1 MIARHLAS
9 LLLRRAA
16 LALPLIVAVMTLTF
30 FLIHLA
36 PGDPAYILAGD
47 SPSPEFLARIRAEYG
62 LDRPLGAQYVS
73 FLMKAA
79 TGDFGTSI
87 YFHRPVFAVILERF
101 PATVLLT
108 GTAMIIASLLG
119 ILLGVTAAKHAG
131 TRMDVLIS
139 TVSLVGYSVP
149 GFWIGQL
156 LILFFAVQLDWL
168 PAGGMTAARVSYTGW
183 RHISDVATHM
193 VLPVATLTVFLLT
206 MIARFTRTAM
216 VEALDQDYILVAEA
230 KGASPRRVLWNHAFR
245 NAVVTTVTVIGLE
258 FGAVLAGAVIIEIVY
273 GWPGLGR
280 LFYDAIY
287 RRDFP
292 LLTGAFMFSSIIVI
306 AVNTVSDAICAMLD
320 PRTRRG
326 QVS

>member
-1 MIARHLAS
+1 MARHLAL
-9 LLLRRAA
+9 LLLRRAV
-16 LALPLIVAVMTLTF
+16 LALPLILAVVTLTF
-30 FLIHLA
+30 FLVHLA

-47 SPSPEFLARIRAEYG
+47 AASPELLARIRAEYG
-62 LDRPLGAQYVS
+62 LDQPLSVQFVS
-73 FLMKAA
+73 FLTKAA

-87 YFHRPVFAVILERF
+87 YFHQPVFAVILDRF

-108 GTAMIIASLLG
+108 GTAMVIASCLG
-119 ILLGVTAAKHAG
+119 ILLGVAASGRAG
-131 TRMDVLIS
+131 TRLDAMISSISLI
-139 TVSLVGYSVP
+139 GYSVP

-156 LILFFAVQLDWL
+156 LILLFAVQLDWL
-168 PAGGMTAARVSYTGW
+168 PAGGMTAARASYTGW
-183 RHISDVATHM
+183 RHVSDVAVHM

-216 VEALDQDYILVAEA
+216 VEALAQDFIRVAEA

-258 FGAVLAGAVIIEIVY
+258 FGAVLAGAVIVEIVY

-292 LLTGAFMFSSIIVI
+292 LLTGSFMFSSIIVI
-306 AVNTVSDAICAMLD
+306 AVNTVSDAACALLD
-320 PRTRRG
+320 PRPRRG
-326 QVS
+326 QAH

>member
-1 MIARHLAS
+1 MARHLAF
-9 LLLRRAA
+9 LLLRRLL
-16 LALPLIVAVMTLTF
+16 LALPLIFAVVTLTF
-30 FLIHLA
+30 FLVHLA

-47 SPSPEFLARIRAEYG
+47 APSPEFLARIRAEYG
-62 LDRPLGAQYVS
+62 LDQTLTVQFFS
-73 FLMKAA
+73 FLSKAA

-87 YFHRPVFAVILERF
+87 YFHKPVFAVILDRF

-108 GTAMIIASLLG
+108 GTAMVIASCLG
-119 ILLGVTAAKHAG
+119 ILLGVAAANHAG
-131 TRMDVLIS
+131 TRIDALIS
-139 TVSLVGYSVP
+139 AASLVGYSVP

-156 LILFFAVQLDWL
+156 LILLFAVQLDWV
-168 PAGGMTAARVSYTGW
+168 PAGGMTAARASYTGW
-183 RHISDVATHM
+183 RHISDVAMHM
-193 VLPVATLTVFLLT
+193 ILPVTTLTLYLLT

-216 VEALDQDYILVAEA
+216 VEALNQDFIRVAEA

-258 FGAVLAGAVIIEIVY
+258 FGAVLAGAVIVEIVY

-292 LLTGAFMFSSIIVI
+292 LLTGSFMFSSIIVI
-306 AVNTVSDAICAMLD
+306 AVNTVSDGVCAMLD
-320 PRTRRG
+320 PRPRRG
-326 QVS
+326 QAH